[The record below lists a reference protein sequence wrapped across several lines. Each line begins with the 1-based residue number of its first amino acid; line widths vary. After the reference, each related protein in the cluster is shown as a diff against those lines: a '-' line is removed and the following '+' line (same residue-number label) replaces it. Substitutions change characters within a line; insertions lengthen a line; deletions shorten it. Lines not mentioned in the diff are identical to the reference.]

1 MARLLMLVILALA
14 LALVALA
21 GFAVSALTRTTREAR
36 SLGQEIALTTRGTSV
51 QKIAYAALFILM
63 LGVTSGLLG
72 GL

>member
-1 MARLLMLVILALA
+1 MARLFMLVVLALA
-14 LALVALA
+14 VVALIGIAISAMARA
-21 GFAVSALTRTTREAR
+21 GRDAG
-36 SLGQEIALTTRGTSV
+36 SLGRDMVGTTRGTSV

>member
-1 MARLLMLVILALA
+1 MARLLMLVILA

-21 GFAVSALTRTTREAR
+21 GFAVSAMTRAAR
-36 SLGQEIALTTRGTSV
+36 DATSLGREMALTTRGTSV

>member
-1 MARLLMLVILALA
+1 MARLFMLAILTLA
-14 LALVALA
+14 VVLLA
-21 GFAVSALTRTTREAR
+21 GLAVSATVRAARDAGSAGRGIVATT
-36 SLGQEIALTTRGTSV
+36 GGTNM

>member
-1 MARLLMLVILALA
+1 MARLLMLVILA

-21 GFAVSALTRTTREAR
+21 GFAVSALTRATREAR

>member
-1 MARLLMLVILALA
+1 MTRAARDATSM
-14 LALVALA
+14 
-21 GFAVSALTRTTREAR
+21 GREMV
-36 SLGQEIALTTRGTSV
+36 LTTRGTSV